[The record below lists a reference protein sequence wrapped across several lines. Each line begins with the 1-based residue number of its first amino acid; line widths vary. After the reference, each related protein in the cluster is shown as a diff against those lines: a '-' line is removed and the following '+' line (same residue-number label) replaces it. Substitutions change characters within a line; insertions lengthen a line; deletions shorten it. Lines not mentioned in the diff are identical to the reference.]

1 MSNLLSTAQ
10 ESLGGGGNKAEE
22 LEGRPD
28 EENGSLKQREFFW
41 DNIVLFVVSTIIGLA
56 AIDVITEFLR
66 GGGVSCFPPLGAAVD
81 EAQAAYINNFCSGF
95 LPVGAYV
102 PAFMV
107 VHAVLITVP
116 HYLWLNHYG
125 GNFDFFFQQAS
136 CLQRS
141 QDDKTGKHVPEN
153 LIIVERLE
161 STFTTYRRN
170 SIYRLYFAKLV
181 FQFIW
186 SLVGV
191 AFALGFFLSEFNA
204 RFQCPPNFKVN
215 ETMIESWPL
224 DEPVWCVFET
234 LSLLQVL
241 WVADVLLLLL
251 VSLGLVW
258 AIIWCFTTHT
268 AELGSKQ
275 VARFAFES
283 GFSARYYV
291 PKLPVCNCLHFCFT
305 SVPCLS
311 FSGPNVIKTDLD
323 FLVMRLF
330 LTDQGLGHI
339 FKEVQVEKEIKHL
352 VDDDQRRLKIHRD
365 KQSNILAED
374 DGKSKCR

>member
-1 MSNLLSTAQ
+1 MSNFISTAQ
-10 ESLGGGGNKAEE
+10 DSLGGGNKAEE
-22 LEGRPD
+22 LEGRSD
-28 EENGSLKQREFFW
+28 GENGSLKQREFFW
-41 DNIVLFVVSTIIGLA
+41 DNIVLFAVSTILGLA

-66 GGGVSCFPPLGAAVD
+66 GGGVTCFPPLGAAVD

-136 CLQRS
+136 NLQRS
-141 QDDKTGKHVPEN
+141 PDDQTGKHVPDN

-170 SIYRLYFAKLV
+170 SIYHLYFVKLV
-181 FQFIW
+181 IQFVW

-191 AFALGFFLSEFNA
+191 AFALAFFLSEFNA
-204 RFQCPPNFKVN
+204 RFECPPNFN
-215 ETMIESWPL
+215 TTSIESWPL
-224 DEPVWCVFET
+224 GEPVWCVFET
-234 LSLLQVL
+234 LSLLQIL

-251 VSLGLVW
+251 VSFGLFWALVW
-258 AIIWCFTTHT
+258 CYTTHT
-268 AELGSKQ
+268 AELGAKE

-283 GFSARYYV
+283 GFSTRYHV

-305 SVPCLS
+305 SIPCLS

-330 LTDQGLGHI
+330 LTDRGLGHT
-339 FKEVQVEKEIKHL
+339 FKEVQVEKELKHL
-352 VDDDQRRLKIHRD
+352 ADDDQRRLKIHSD
-365 KQSNILAED
+365 KQNNINAED
-374 DGKSKCR
+374 DCE